1 MVWTLRIQSTVRR
14 KQVLCQAAQL
24 FGSTSTNLSKQKKSL
39 GNPHPRNAFTGVYNM
54 DRLIAAYPSLEPH
67 VIRTRL
73 GEPCRP
79 TINYSNPESV
89 RALNT
94 ALLVA
99 DYNVNPKYSVILPPG
114 ALLPPVPGRADYVH
128 YIADI
133 LQQSSPDKAIPTGE
147 NVVGMDIGCGASLIY
162 PTIATAVYGWKMI
175 ATEINSASIESA
187 KMIAHVNDRSDLID
201 VRHQES
207 KKKIFDGV
215 LLRGEKMDFAMCNPP
230 FYASIEAFQKENARK
245 LAGLAKGGLNKELP
259 ASVLTR
265 KEQSLDV
272 GSNNFGG
279 TESELWCEGGEVA
292 FVKRMI
298 NESKQYADKCLWFSS
313 LVSRKDNIK
322 RIEGSL
328 FNMGKNISGK
338 QRIQVQEVKR
348 IAMGAGHKT
357 STILLWTYFDEQQRT
372 DWARMR
378 WCY

>member
-1 MVWTLRIQSTVRR
+1 MVWTIRIQSVVRR
-14 KQVLCQAAQL
+14 RWLVYKQVLRQKTQL
-24 FGSTSTNLSKQKKSL
+24 QLSGSPSNNLSPQKKSR
-39 GNPHPRNAFTGVYNM
+39 GKPHPRNTFTGVYNM

-67 VIRTRL
+67 IIRTRL

-79 TINYSNPESV
+79 TINYFNPESV

-99 DYNVNPKYSVILPPG
+99 DYNVNPKYNEILPTG
-114 ALLPPVPGRADYVH
+114 ALSPPVPGRADYVH

-133 LQQSSPDKAIPTGE
+133 LKQSWPDDVIPIGV
-147 NVVGMDIGCGASLIY
+147 NVVGMDIGTGASAIY

-175 ATEINSASIESA
+175 ASEINLASIESA
-187 KMIAHVNDRSDLID
+187 KLIAHANDSADLID
-201 VRHQES
+201 VRHQQS
-207 KKKIFDGV
+207 KKSIFHGV
-215 LLRGEKMDFAMCNPP
+215 LQRGEKIDFAMCNPP
-230 FYASIEAFQKENARK
+230 FYSSIEAFQKENARK
-245 LAGLAKGGLNKELP
+245 LAGLAKGGSTL
-259 ASVLTR
+259 
-265 KEQSLDV
+265 KEQSLGG

-279 TESELWCEGGEVA
+279 TDSELWCEGGEVA

-328 FNMGKNISGK
+328 FNMGKNKGGK
-338 QRIQVQEVKR
+338 QRIQVQEVRR
-348 IAMGAGHKT
+348 IAMGAGHKS
-357 STILLWTYFDEQQRT
+357 STILFWTYFDEQRRT

-378 WCY
+378 WC